1 MIEDLLSDE
10 IILKLGG
17 RYRLSSLIQKRMLEL
32 NQGARPMVER
42 DGSMTDMEVVI
53 QEILQNKITIDFD
66 KSDIDE
72 KVDKTR
78 I

>member
-32 NQGARPMVER
+32 NQGARPMVEYVR
-42 DGSMTDMEVVI
+42 GMTDMEIVI

>member
-10 IILKLGG
+10 IILKIGG

-32 NQGARPMVER
+32 NQGARPLVER
-42 DGSMTDMEVVI
+42 ARSMTDMEVVI

>member
-1 MIEDLLSDE
+1 MIENLLSDD

-32 NQGARPMVER
+32 NQGARPLVER
-42 DGSMTDMEVVI
+42 QRGMTDMEVVI
-53 QEILQNKITIDFD
+53 QEILQEKIDIDYD

>member
-1 MIEDLLSDE
+1 MIEDLLSDK

-42 DGSMTDMEVVI
+42 RRAMTDMEVVI
-53 QEILQNKITIDFD
+53 QEILQEKITIDYD